1 MIIRYGVEGVVYS
14 SPDPDLPAVLTHDSA
29 NNRLVSVDGEIVI
42 NLFQK
47 VKVQITVT
55 EAGNASAQRSKLQL
69 QLVEPAI
76 PGMVK
81 SDGMEVDEPESS
93 LKTKSPGKSPK
104 SSKKQKRK

>member
-1 MIIRYGVEGVVYS
+1 M
-14 SPDPDLPAVLTHDSA
+14 
-29 NNRLVSVDGEIVI
+29 SVDGDIEI

-76 PGMVK
+76 TGMIK
-81 SDGMEVDEPESS
+81 TDDAMDVDEPAAPSS
-93 LKTKSPGKSPK
+93 LKTKSPGKSSK